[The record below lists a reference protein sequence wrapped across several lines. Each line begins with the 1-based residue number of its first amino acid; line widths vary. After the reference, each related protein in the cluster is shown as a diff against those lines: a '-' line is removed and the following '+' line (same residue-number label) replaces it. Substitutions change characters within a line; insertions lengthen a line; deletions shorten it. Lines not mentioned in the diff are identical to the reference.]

1 MGLNGFFPFL
11 EKPFQVEKSILLI
24 LRKNVKIQSGQKGQS
39 VFSIDTVHI
48 LFLPFHFTLI
58 CSLGHEEIAELNHP
72 AHTCAVAESSY
83 KNSTHQGIYLFGT

>member
-48 LFLPFHFTLI
+48 LFLPFHFSGIHHLR
-58 CSLGHEEIAELNHP
+58 CDNHP
-72 AHTCAVAESSY
+72 YFQS
-83 KNSTHQGIYLFGT
+83 IRW

>member
-39 VFSIDTVHI
+39 VSSGDLFVWDIKPSLKTVEDSCESLPQFSKSLLMI
-48 LFLPFHFTLI
+48 LTTSQTLSI
-58 CSLGHEEIAELNHP
+58 
-72 AHTCAVAESSY
+72 
-83 KNSTHQGIYLFGT
+83 